1 VGIKGTK
8 GDGKRAR
15 DRTPCA
21 IGTCNHHKKQCVLV
35 TGYDKYRATEQN
47 RSRGQLRI
55 MHHKKEHY
63 VGARGGGEGEE
74 RFDGATGKNGPL

>member
-1 VGIKGTK
+1 MNKGERGKNEKREGISCT
-8 GDGKRAR
+8 
-15 DRTPCA
+15 

-63 VGARGGGEGEE
+63 GSVGARGEGG
-74 RFDGATGKNGPL
+74 